1 MPIRLDARLAGD
13 LFFFRALIEAGG
25 FAKAGDRLAVTQSAV
40 TQRIQRLEQRL
51 GYPLLVRGT
60 REIRLTAE
68 GHDLFAAARSGFDGM
83 GEALLRAERREGRE
97 TLRISCIPSLASEW
111 LAPRLKA
118 FSDVHPDIDVAVFG
132 ETHELDSARMALA
145 GIDVAVRYGP
155 APPPGAAVV
164 FDHPEPVYPVCS
176 PAYRS
181 AAAAKPDGAVVL
193 LHDATPW
200 EAAATGSEEWDRW
213 IKLHGAPWDG
223 RIQNLYFNLAQ
234 LALRA
239 SLGGSGIAL
248 GRSLIVAPYRTDG
261 RLVPA
266 CGEAV
271 MGGLRYFV
279 LVRALPPAGPAAAF
293 VEWLALSMAGPPSS
307 ADPPRAGE
315 ALGSG

>member
-1 MPIRLDARLAGD
+1 MPVRLDARLVGD
-13 LFFFRALIEAGG
+13 LFFFRALVEAGG
-25 FAKAGDRLAVTQSAV
+25 FARAGDRLAVTQSAV

-51 GYPLLVRGT
+51 GYPLLERGA

-68 GHDLFAAARSGFDGM
+68 GHDLFAAARNGFDGM
-83 GEALLRAERREGRE
+83 GEALLRAERRAGRE

-118 FSDVHPDIDVAVFG
+118 FSDGHPGIDVAVFG
-132 ETHELDSARMALA
+132 ETHDLDPDRMAQS
-145 GIDVAVRYGP
+145 GIDVAIRYGP
-155 APPPGAAVV
+155 APPPGATVV
-164 FDHPEPVYPVCS
+164 FDHPEPVYPVCA
-176 PAYRS
+176 PAYRD
-181 AAAAKPDGAVVL
+181 AAATPGGAVVL

-200 EAAATGSEEWDRW
+200 EAAATVSEEWDRW
-213 IKLHGAPWDG
+213 IRVHGAPRDG

-248 GRSLIVAPYRTDG
+248 GRSLIVAPYRADG

-271 MGGLRYFV
+271 MSGLRYFV

-293 VEWLALSMAGPPSS
+293 VDWLGQSMAGPPGSPEPFRP
-307 ADPPRAGE
+307 DG
-315 ALGSG
+315 ALNRE

>member
-1 MPIRLDARLAGD
+1 MPVRLDARLVGD
-13 LFFFRALIEAGG
+13 LFFFRALVEAGG
-25 FAKAGDRLAVTQSAV
+25 FARAGDRLAVTQSAV

-51 GYPLLVRGT
+51 GYLLLERGG

-68 GHDLFAAARSGFDGM
+68 GHDLFAAARNGFDGM
-83 GEALLRAERREGRE
+83 GDALLRAERREGRE

-118 FSDVHPDIDVAVFG
+118 FSDRHPGIDVAVFG
-132 ETHELDSARMALA
+132 ETHDLDPDRMAQS
-145 GIDVAVRYGP
+145 GIDVAIRYGP
-155 APPPGAAVV
+155 APPPGATVV
-164 FDHPEPVYPVCS
+164 FDHPEPVYPVCA
-176 PAYRS
+176 PAYRD
-181 AAAAKPDGAVVL
+181 AAATPGGAVVL

-200 EAAATGSEEWDRW
+200 EAAATVSEEWDRW
-213 IKLHGAPWDG
+213 MRVHGAPWDG

-248 GRSLIVAPYRTDG
+248 GRSLIVAPYRADG

-271 MGGLRYFV
+271 MSGLRYFV

-293 VEWLALSMAGPPSS
+293 VDWLGQSMAGPPGSPEPFHP
-307 ADPPRAGE
+307 DG
-315 ALGSG
+315 ALNRE